1 MCNLTLDHVKIIQC
15 NLDYLDHVYPE
26 PSWLSGQAGDQK
38 IHHHAMH
45 RRYGQWSFVGVVT
58 GWVMS
63 YSKSTLVLTHPWL
76 RSLLTCLGQNWLT
89 RALFWILR
97 WPLSYCMGIIYSLG
111 IINQVKNVGTSVIQT
126 YFTYPVCQWSACG
139 QRSPEYRGCTV
150 ISIQFSMCQ
159 VGNSTIYLSN

>member
-58 GWVMS
+58 GWTMS

-76 RSLLTCLGQNWLT
+76 RSLLTCLGQNWQT
-89 RALFWILR
+89 RALFWMLLAIIILYR
-97 WPLSYCMGIIYSLG
+97 SYLQSRYHKPGEKCKHFSYPDIFHLSSM
-111 IINQVKNVGTSVIQT
+111 SVISLWT
-126 YFTYPVCQWSACG
+126 KES
-139 QRSPEYRGCTV
+139 R
-150 ISIQFSMCQ
+150 ISRLHCYKYSTFYVPS
-159 VGNSTIYLSN
+159 GNSTIYLSN